1 MTPRLVVGAAVI
13 ERDGSY
19 LVTERQKGVH
29 LEGYWEF
36 PGGKCENGE
45 SMEQCLRRELREE
58 LGADA
63 QVGDEVLAVTHEYP
77 ERTIELHFVACRLIG
92 EPSPQLGQ
100 RMRWVARDDLA
111 RLRFPPADDELI
123 ELLQSRRP

>member
-13 ERDGSY
+13 ERDGCY
-19 LVTERQKGVH
+19 LVTQRQKGVH

-36 PGGKCENGE
+36 PGGKCEDGE
-45 SMEQCLRRELREE
+45 SIEQCLRRELREE
-58 LGADA
+58 LGAHA
-63 QVGDEVLAVTHEYP
+63 EVGDEVLAVTHKYP
-77 ERTIELHFVACRLIG
+77 ERTIELHFVACRLLG

-123 ELLQSRRP
+123 ELLQSR